1 MGITFLW
8 TDNKIKKMS
17 IIIEVKLEIISLNLS
32 KVALLLL

>member
-1 MGITFLW
+1 MDTTFLW

-17 IIIEVKLEIISLNLS
+17 IITEVKLEIISLNLS